1 MVKQHHKLL
10 VPLLAILL
18 LAACQHD
25 GGEVQLRLYS
35 ESMGGKMSVSGQTAE
50 WSNGDELLVNGT
62 PYTISVDNAGHA
74 QVSVTE
80 ANNYNA
86 AFPASMVSDNS
97 IVLPDVY
104 HYAVDCEGKQLLDL
118 PMVASGNGNDGLFFH
133 HVTGALVVKFS
144 NHSHGTLVMDS
155 VTVRSSGYALSGP
168 RTLAFGTTH
177 EPVAGNG
184 SNYTV
189 AMVFDRQQ
197 TTLAQGDTLV
207 VMLPVAPV
215 GNDNRFTISVRCHH
229 EGTSYRVRRTQS
241 SDHPLARNELGYV
254 YMNDSSNANLVEL
267 PRFRGDNY
275 SEMHIYTAEEFQLM
289 VEAINSNWNYNGRPY
304 SGFTYKIKND
314 IDMTGITIAPIHN
327 FTGSVFDG
335 ENHTISNL
343 TISNSNNTIY
353 CALFDAISTSN
364 TIRNIRLSNVTL
376 TSQGNSTTREIS
388 PLIGHNSVIRTI
400 DNCHIN
406 GVTVNVDGSPTG
418 DLFFGGI
425 VANTG
430 SALTITNCSFACDT
444 MNLESGGR
452 LYFGGMVGYASA
464 NTTVNTS
471 YTNAKARIETGGN
484 VMAGGVLGDGRSN
497 THSITGYNSNIRLYI
512 GTVAPKYIR
521 AGGLVGNLYT
531 NNGNLTVNNST
542 ISGGVTIIDTSSSA
556 NIGTVYGFGKAAYTL
571 NYTVTDWTMPNSSG
585 TIHTGDPSG
594 N

>member
-10 VPLLAILL
+10 VPLLAIML

-35 ESMGGKMSVSGQTAE
+35 ESMGGKMSVRGQTAE

-62 PYTISVDNAGHA
+62 PCTISVDNAGHA

-86 AFPASMVSDNS
+86 AFPASLVSENS
-97 IVLPDVY
+97 IVLPEVY
-104 HYAVDCEGKQLLDL
+104 HYAVDGEGKQLLDL

-155 VTVRSSGYALSGP
+155 VTVQSSGYALSGP

-184 SNYTV
+184 SNNTV

-229 EGTSYRVRRTQS
+229 DGTSYRAHRTQS

-254 YMNDSSNANLVEL
+254 YMNDSNLVAL
-267 PRFRGDNY
+267 PRFRGDNN
-275 SEMHIYTAEEFQLM
+275 SEMHIFTAEEFQLM
-289 VEAINSNWNYNGRPY
+289 VEAINSNWSYNGRPY

-343 TISNSNNTIY
+343 TITNSNNTK
-353 CALFDAISTSN
+353 CCSLFD
-364 TIRNIRLSNVTL
+364 TINGNILVRDIRLSNITL
-376 TSQGNSTTREIS
+376 NSQGSSTIREIS
-388 PLIGHNSVIRTI
+388 PLFGHITSINAIY
-400 DNCHIN
+400 NFHIN
-406 GVTVNVDGSPTG
+406 GVTVNVYGNPTG
-418 DLFFGGI
+418 NLYFGGI
-425 VANTG
+425 VGNTTT
-430 SALTITNCSFACDT
+430 ALTITNCSFECDT
-444 MNLESGGR
+444 MSILSGGR
-452 LYFGGMVGYASA
+452 VYWGGIVGQASA
-464 NTTVNTS
+464 NTTIGTS
-471 YTNAKARIETGGN
+471 SFTNAKARIETGGH
-484 VMAGGVLGDGRSN
+484 VMAGGALGDGKSYEHN
-497 THSITGYNSNIRLYI
+497 INGYNTNIWLYI
-512 GTVAPKYIR
+512 GTVPTKYTH